1 MKKTIGIMMACLG
14 MVLLSACKDKEE
26 PKDTAQYAENFE
38 IPRPGEPK
46 SMVQAHT
53 ATAAK
58 WEGVAC
64 TVDIACQSADSTQM
78 VKDEFG
84 QEYMDNVFDVR
95 LLKKDGGT
103 VLFNHRLTKSM
114 FLSYIKEERE
124 RQVYAQKAV
133 LKSVTPEIDKNGVF
147 HYFNVCLQLPDAVDD
162 DNLLFNYYTNGKCE
176 QLTIDYMY
184 EENPDEGV

>member
-1 MKKTIGIMMACLG
+1 MACLG

-53 ATAAK
+53 ATAAQ

-64 TVDIACQSADSTQM
+64 TIDIACQSADSTQM

-133 LKSVTPEIDKNGVF
+133 LKSVTPEIDENGVF